1 MIHACRGWPAIK
13 NGIFGGHLEALEL
26 RKLNPASCHI
36 PTLLSATAPPSPS
49 IVYHPYGAIMPAFL
63 RHRHHP
69 LPNHNNHVYRYS
81 FFPSISRTDRS
92 MGSLPPIRA
101 NLTHIGTL
109 AEQAIIGYNWFSRS
123 GTSAFGHRS
132 SGLSPNSLAKSPA
145 NLPTCCHCT
154 RQNHLRR
161 DSRVS
166 QCVRCRKCRDR
177 CRCRVLQWKPLSP

>member
-13 NGIFGGHLEALEL
+13 NGIFGGYLKALEL

-69 LPNHNNHVYRYS
+69 LPNHNNHVSRHS

-92 MGSLPPIRA
+92 MGAPPHKGKFDSYLAHLLSKPSLVTIGSHVQALAPSVIGHLVYPQIVWRRA
-101 NLTHIGTL
+101 
-109 AEQAIIGYNWFSRS
+109 
-123 GTSAFGHRS
+123 
-132 SGLSPNSLAKSPA
+132 
-145 NLPTCCHCT
+145 LPTCQPAVT
-154 RQNHLRR
+154 APVRTTFVGTVEFLN
-161 DSRVS
+161 VS
-166 QCVRCRKCRDR
+166 GVANVGIAAAVAFCNGNR
-177 CRCRVLQWKPLSP
+177 